1 MNGSDDNGNG
11 GAAAD
16 AAETRRLVGVTI
28 DDHELAEMRK
38 ATGID
43 SNATA
48 VRALARMK
56 MADLKAADAKGGA
69 A

>member
-1 MNGSDDNGNG
+1 MNGAEDNGNG

-28 DDHELAEMRK
+28 DDSELAQMRK

-69 A
+69 Q